1 MIRVMNIIS
10 DTNIGGA
17 GRVLINYLKYRDR
30 EHFDVSVALP
40 RGSKLKE
47 PLEALGSTVYE
58 VDGMAD
64 KSMDVGAIKTL
75 RTLIRQVDPDIVH
88 THGSM
93 SGRIAARREG
103 KVVIYTRHSVFPSKS
118 YLKKFPGKQLNG
130 FLNHHYAD
138 QIIAVSPAAVDNL
151 AEAGID
157 PRRVQVLMN
166 GVEPVERSGEARL
179 VPLRE
184 KYGLT
189 PEGFVLG
196 ILARIEDYKGHN
208 DILDALKLLRE
219 KGKRPKLLIAGTGGY
234 EEQVKEHCRALG
246 LEDQVVFL
254 GFVSDVADVLSLLD
268 VQLNASW
275 GTEATSLA
283 LLEGFSM
290 GVPAVVSDYGGNP
303 WLMEEGINGY
313 TFPARDPRAL
323 AQRLE
328 QVMDLPDRGKALGEG
343 ARKIYGEKFTARQF
357 ARNTEEIYT
366 KAWEEKT
373 HGKRK

>member
-1 MIRVMNIIS
+1 MIRVMNVIS

-17 GRVLINYLKYRDR
+17 GRVLINYLKYHDR
-30 EHFDVSVALP
+30 ENFDVSVALP

-64 KSMDVGAIKTL
+64 KSLDLKVIKELKTL
-75 RTLIRQVDPDIVH
+75 LRRVDPDIVH

-93 SGRIAARREG
+93 SGRIAARQCG
-103 KVVIYTRHSVFPSKS
+103 KVVIYSRHSVFPTKS
-118 YLKKFPGKQLNG
+118 YLKRFPGRQLNG
-130 FLNHHYAD
+130 LLNHHYAD
-138 QIIAVSPAAVDNL
+138 QIVAVSPAAVDNL

-157 PRRVQVLMN
+157 RDRVKVLMN
-166 GVEPVERSGEARL
+166 GVEPVARRGEAEL
-179 VPLRE
+179 APLRE

-189 PEGFVLG
+189 SDDFVLG

-219 KGKRPKLLIAGTGGY
+219 KGKKPKLLIAGTGGY
-234 EEQVKEHCRALG
+234 EEQVKARCKELG

-254 GFVSDVADVLSLLD
+254 GFVSEVAPILSLLD

-275 GTEATSLA
+275 GTEATSMA

-303 WLMEEGINGY
+303 WLMEEGVNGY
-313 TFPARDPRAL
+313 LFPTRDVTTLARC
-323 AQRLE
+323 LE
-328 QVMDLPDRGKALGEG
+328 TVMDLPDRGKALGEG
-343 ARKIYGEKFTARQF
+343 AKRIYEEKFTARQF

-366 KAWEEKT
+366 KAWEEKK
-373 HGKRK
+373 HGKGK